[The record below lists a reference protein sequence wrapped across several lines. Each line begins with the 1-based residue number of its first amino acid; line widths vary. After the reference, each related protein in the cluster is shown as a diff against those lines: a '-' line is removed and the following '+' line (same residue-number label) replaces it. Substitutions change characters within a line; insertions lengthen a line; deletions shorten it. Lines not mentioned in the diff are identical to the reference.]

1 MQAAPEP
8 RGRGNLFLRDG
19 RLRTGWVLAI
29 SLAVL
34 AAVTVG
40 LRAGLNALLDGLFR
54 AWNLRPDNVAR
65 SPGWARLLYTWR
77 EGLVAMIVSG
87 ALLVLCAPLR
97 SLWGLEPGDALSQRR
112 AGRWALA
119 GLGMALLM
127 ALVSLLPDSSRLSWP
142 LGSPQFSAALP
153 VLCLISLAGVLA
165 EEAFARRVLLEGVK
179 GRWGSHWA
187 VAVSCAVFLGMRAVW
202 TGGWVYAVNAL
213 LTGLACCL
221 LHARYGLWAA
231 VGFRWTL
238 EAACAYLLG
247 FGGGNAAVYR
257 LYGVSERLLTGGDGG
272 PLYGLWLTAAL
283 VAMLLWHI
291 RAIHHRQ
298 SLRVGSRGV

>member
-1 MQAAPEP
+1 MSRSKKAAQAVPAS
-8 RGRGNLFLRDG
+8 RGGGDLFLRDG
-19 RLRTGWVLAI
+19 RLRAGWALAI

-40 LRAGLNALLDGLFR
+40 LRAGLNALLDGLFG

-77 EGLVAMIVSG
+77 DGLVALVMSG
-87 ALLVLCAPLR
+87 AMLALCGPLR
-97 SLWGLEPGDALSQRR
+97 RLWGLKPCDTPSRPAC
-112 AGRWALA
+112 RWALI
-119 GLGMALLM
+119 GLGVALLT
-127 ALVSLLPDSSRLSWP
+127 ALISLLPDSSRLCWP
-142 LGSPQFSAALP
+142 LSAPRFHTALLP
-153 VLCLISLAGVLA
+153 MFLISLAGVLA
-165 EEAFARRVLLEGVK
+165 EEAFTKRVLLEGVK

-187 VAVSCAVFLGMRAVW
+187 VAVSCVAFLGMRAAW
-202 TGGWVYAVNAL
+202 TGGWVYAANAL
-213 LTGLACCL
+213 LTGLVCCL
-221 LHARYGLWAA
+221 LNTRCGLWAA

-247 FGGGNAAVYR
+247 FGGGSVAVYR
-257 LYGVSERLLTGGDGG
+257 LYCVSETLLTGGDRG

-298 SLRVGSRGV
+298 S